1 MNFSSTF
8 KRAVISMGLGV
19 FLAPAVFAQVAII
32 DANSRRS
39 APPVESG
46 SQTTS
51 YPDPASGAVSY
62 PADNGGYQSPSSSSN
77 GVAASSSRAGSVSAP
92 TGNSQVDFLNRLQTL
107 EDEVMKQQG
116 MLEEQQHQ
124 LEQLKQQRIEDYQSL
139 DKRISESPGRGAR
152 GLSSAG
158 TAAGAAAI
166 GAGAE
171 AGAGAIDASEAPA
184 QPAAGVELKSS
195 PEGEKA
201 YNDAYALISAK
212 KHADARVAFQ
222 KFLKKYPNDALVPNA
237 MYWLG
242 QLYVIESNDDSAQA
256 IYTKLIEQYPDNRKA
271 PDAMYKLAQIY
282 YEKGNKAKSKSLL
295 QNLIKQYS
303 GSGSPTVGLA
313 KDYLKQNF

>member
-1 MNFSSTF
+1 MDFSSTF

-51 YPDPASGAVSY
+51 YPDPSSGAVSY
-62 PADNGGYQSPSSSSN
+62 PADNGGYQSPSASSN
-77 GVAASSSRAGSVSAP
+77 GAAASSSRAGAVSAP
-92 TGNSQVDFLNRLQTL
+92 AGNSQVDFLNRLQTL
-107 EDEVMKQQG
+107 EDEVMKLQG
-116 MLEEQQHQ
+116 ILEEQQHQ
-124 LEQLKQQRIEDYQSL
+124 LEQLKQQRLEDYQSL
-139 DKRISESPGRGAR
+139 DKRISESPGRGSLR
-152 GLSSAG
+152 GIP
-158 TAAGAAAI
+158 AAGAVA
-166 GAGAE
+166 AGAE
-171 AGAGAIDASEAPA
+171 AGAAAIDASETPA
-184 QPAAGVELKSS
+184 EPAASAAGELKSS

-201 YNDAYALISAK
+201 YQDAYALISAK

-295 QNLIKQYS
+295 QSLIKQYS